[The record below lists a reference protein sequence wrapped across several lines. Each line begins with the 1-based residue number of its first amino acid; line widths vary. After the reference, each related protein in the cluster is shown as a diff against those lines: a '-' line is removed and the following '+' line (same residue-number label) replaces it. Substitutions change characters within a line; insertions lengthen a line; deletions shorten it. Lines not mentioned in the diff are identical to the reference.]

1 MSVGALDK
9 RIEAHD
15 TILTVDGE
23 TATEDNILR
32 LLRGDGKV
40 IYQSWLR
47 AARFRERGCGAWT
60 RASVRLGLAVALQA
74 LGDLTLFVLAA
85 VQVGSRAVI
94 TVQKFM
100 PSPLSGSP
108 RFAGD
113 AARFSP
119 SRSLLMIVL
128 MIVLFIVLAKQT
140 SYTFRGYVLSVF
152 IVTAAPS
159 HGAQLSH
166 AVGSSDQ
173 CWRILTA
180 LSLAH
185 AHAQIVCGGY
195 AAT

>member
-1 MSVGALDK
+1 VAGVVPGGPADKYDMSVGALDK

-47 AARFRERGCGAWT
+47 AARFRERGRGAWT

-128 MIVLFIVLAKQT
+128 
-140 SYTFRGYVLSVF
+140 F